1 MKKRNFK
8 GSTKRV
14 IALLLCLCTAFGAF
28 ALVSCNAEEQEN
40 NTATDDAGTAKS
52 DTVQVLRVI
61 DEIKFGGRF
70 TNDKLAVVTV
80 KADAAPEG
88 YVSDIAELRTKYAA
102 APLYVGDYVTT
113 AKLLDKKPANA
124 DDDEEEEES
133 KYRELGYIVITDYKP
148 LTPKEDFSD
157 VVNRVISENPGR
169 TIYFP
174 DGNYNLTDSIIIP
187 ADPAKSVSL
196 RLSHLAT
203 LRAMPTWSD
212 KTKAMIRIGV
222 EEEAAGDAQTQAEG
236 EETPAPAPE
245 LPKMEE
251 ADISTL
257 RSTYVM
263 GGVVYGSGVAPG
275 ISIEGGK
282 DTLLYN
288 VSIKAVASF
297 GIHVHYASNELGAT
311 YANVDNVNITGNDK
325 ADCVGVLV
333 DGTHNTF
340 SNMRIASIHTGI
352 KCTETGK
359 NNIFRNLH
367 PLAGTGHGN
376 TTVGFYDMSDGNNFD
391 VCYSD
396 QFETGFVVYENTVGV
411 FNGSFCYWYS
421 ERNGYHVGLRSV
433 GKFNSIWVS
442 GKVSQSHEG
451 IATDAYMLVCNDEE
465 GKEIL
470 WGPNDE
476 APEDAGQGV
485 ILYPIHGNKSSKYKY
500 IVEYF
505 SRTPIL

>member
-8 GSTKRV
+8 GLTKRILSLV
-14 IALLLCLCTAFGAF
+14 LCLCTAFGVF
-28 ALVSCNAEEQEN
+28 ALMPGNMVQAADE
-40 NTATDDAGTAKS
+40 NTAEKKS
-52 DTVQVLRVI
+52 EDTVQVLRVI
-61 DEIKFGGRF
+61 DEIKYGGRF

-88 YVSDIAELRTKYAA
+88 YISDISELKTKYAA

-113 AKLLDKKPANA
+113 AKLLDKKPVDA
-124 DDDEEEEES
+124 DDDEKVETE
-133 KYRELGYIVITDYKP
+133 KYRKLGYIVITDYK
-148 LTPKEDFSD
+148 LSSPKEDYAD
-157 VVNRVISENPGR
+157 MVNRVIAENPGK

-174 DGNYNLTDSIIIP
+174 DGNYNIGKPIVIP
-187 ADPAKSVSL
+187 ADPAKSVAL
-196 RLSHLAT
+196 RFSHLAT
-203 LRAMPTWSD
+203 LRAKTDWAD
-212 KTKAMIRIGV
+212 KTVAMIRIGV
-222 EEEAAGDAQTQAEG
+222 EEDTTTQEEG
-236 EETPAPAPE
+236 ENPTKE

-251 ADISTL
+251 ADLSSL

-263 GGVVYGSGVAPG
+263 GGVIYGSGVASG

-282 DTLLYN
+282 DALLYN
-288 VSIKAVASF
+288 VSIKSVASY
-297 GIHVHYASNELGAT
+297 GIHIHYASNELGAT
-311 YANVDNVNITGNDK
+311 YTNVDNVNITGNDK

-367 PLAGTGHGN
+367 PLAGTNHGN
-376 TTVGFYDMSDGNNFD
+376 TTVGFYDMSDGNNYD

-396 QFETGFVVYENTVGV
+396 QFETGFVMYENTVGV
-411 FNGSFCYWYS
+411 YNGSFCYWYS
-421 ERNGYHVGLRSV
+421 ERNGYHVGFRSV
-433 GKFNSIWVS
+433 GNFNSIWVS
-442 GKVSQSHEG
+442 GKVSQGHEG
-451 IATDAYMLVCNDEE
+451 IATDAYMLVCKDEA

-476 APEDAGQGV
+476 TPEDAGQGV
-485 ILYPIHGNKSSKYKY
+485 VLYPIHGNKSSKYKY

-505 SRTPIL
+505 TRTPIL